1 MLRRS
6 AAHLPQQDP
15 GDPQPGTMSAHL
27 QTAESLLVLLHLQAQ
42 AGMVEVAHP
51 VPWQAQLEG
60 RLTVQA
66 HLLQGLQW
74 GSGQLLG
81 LRIQLLALR
90 SMGSIDLGGF

>member
-1 MLRRS
+1 
-6 AAHLPQQDP
+6 
-15 GDPQPGTMSAHL
+15 
-27 QTAESLLVLLHLQAQ
+27 
-42 AGMVEVAHP
+42 MVKIAHP
-51 VPWQAQLEG
+51 VPWQAQLGG